1 MNINHIEN
9 EVEDDNLEPKEKKTK
24 VNNVSGTPL
33 LILETLI
40 YVIIILIATKLI
52 TSHIIQRNIVDGL
65 SMDDTLIDGESLIVE
80 KISYRFNKL
89 NRFDIIAFY
98 PNGKDN
104 KEYYI
109 KRIIGLP
116 GEHVQMSAD
125 NIYINGEVI
134 EEDYGSTS
142 DNGYLGLAA
151 EGIEL
156 KEDEYFV
163 LGDNRQVSLDSRYE
177 EVGVIESGEIEGRAI
192 FRIWP
197 LNRFGII
204 D

>member
-89 NRFDIIAFY
+89 NRFDIIAFI
-98 PNGKDN
+98 PMAKI
-104 KEYYI
+104 I
-109 KRIIGLP
+109 KNII
-116 GEHVQMSAD
+116 
-125 NIYINGEVI
+125 
-134 EEDYGSTS
+134 
-142 DNGYLGLAA
+142 
-151 EGIEL
+151 
-156 KEDEYFV
+156 
-163 LGDNRQVSLDSRYE
+163 
-177 EVGVIESGEIEGRAI
+177 
-192 FRIWP
+192 
-197 LNRFGII
+197 LNE
-204 D
+204 

>member
-9 EVEDDNLEPKEKKTK
+9 EVEDDVIEPKETESKF
-24 VNNVSGTPL
+24 NNISGTPL
-33 LILETLI
+33 VILEILI
-40 YVIIILIATKLI
+40 YAIIILIATKLI
-52 TSHIIQRNIVDGL
+52 TSYILQRNIVDGL

-80 KISYRFNKL
+80 KISYRFDKL
-89 NRFDIIAFY
+89 DRFDIIAFY

-116 GEHVQMSAD
+116 GEFVQMSAD
-125 NIYINGEVI
+125 DIYINGELI

-142 DNGYLGLAA
+142 DNGYLGLAV

-177 EVGVIESGEIEGRAI
+177 EVGAIEIDEIEGKAI

-197 LNRFGII
+197 LNRFGTI

>member
-9 EVEDDNLEPKEKKTK
+9 EVEDDVIEPKETESKF
-24 VNNVSGTPL
+24 NNISGTPL
-33 LILETLI
+33 VILEILI
-40 YVIIILIATKLI
+40 YAIIILIATKLI
-52 TSHIIQRNIVDGL
+52 TSYILQRNIVDGL

-80 KISYRFNKL
+80 KISYRFDKL
-89 NRFDIIAFY
+89 DRFDIIAFY

-104 KEYYI
+104 NEYYI

-116 GEHVQMSAD
+116 GEFVQMSAD
-125 NIYINGEVI
+125 DIYINGELI

-142 DNGYLGLAA
+142 DNGYLGLAV

-177 EVGVIESGEIEGRAI
+177 EVGAIEIDEIEGKAI

-197 LNRFGII
+197 LNRFGTI

>member
-9 EVEDDNLEPKEKKTK
+9 EVEDDVIEPKETESKF
-24 VNNVSGTPL
+24 NNISGTPL
-33 LILETLI
+33 VILEILI

-52 TSHIIQRNIVDGL
+52 TSYILQRNIVDGL

-80 KISYRFNKL
+80 KISYRFDKL
-89 NRFDIIAFY
+89 DRFDIIAFY

-116 GEHVQMSAD
+116 GEFVQMSAD
-125 NIYINGEVI
+125 DIYINGELI

-142 DNGYLGLAA
+142 DNGYLGLAV

-177 EVGVIESGEIEGRAI
+177 EVGAIEIDEIEGKAI

-197 LNRFGII
+197 LNRFGTI

>member
-9 EVEDDNLEPKEKKTK
+9 EVEDDVIEPKETESKF
-24 VNNVSGTPL
+24 NNISGTPL
-33 LILETLI
+33 VILEILI
-40 YVIIILIATKLI
+40 YAIIILIATKLI
-52 TSHIIQRNIVDGL
+52 TSYILQRNIVDGL

-80 KISYRFNKL
+80 KISYRFDKL
-89 NRFDIIAFY
+89 DRFDIIAFY

-116 GEHVQMSAD
+116 GEFVQMSAD
-125 NIYINGEVI
+125 DIYINGELI

-142 DNGYLGLAA
+142 DNGYLGLAV

-177 EVGVIESGEIEGRAI
+177 EVGAIEIDKIEGKAI

-197 LNRFGII
+197 LNRFGTI

>member
-9 EVEDDNLEPKEKKTK
+9 EVEDDVIEPKETESKF
-24 VNNVSGTPL
+24 NNISGTPL
-33 LILETLI
+33 AILEILI
-40 YVIIILIATKLI
+40 YAIIILIATKLI
-52 TSHIIQRNIVDGL
+52 TSYILQRNIVDGL

-80 KISYRFNKL
+80 KISYRFDKL
-89 NRFDIIAFY
+89 DRFDIIAFY

-116 GEHVQMSAD
+116 GEFVQMSAD
-125 NIYINGEVI
+125 DIYINGELI

-142 DNGYLGLAA
+142 DNGYLGLAV

-177 EVGVIESGEIEGRAI
+177 EVGAIEIDKIEGKAI

-197 LNRFGII
+197 LNRFGTI

>member
-9 EVEDDNLEPKEKKTK
+9 EVEDDVIEPKETESKF
-24 VNNVSGTPL
+24 NNISGTPL
-33 LILETLI
+33 VILEILI
-40 YVIIILIATKLI
+40 YAIIILIATKLI
-52 TSHIIQRNIVDGL
+52 TSYILQRNIVDGL

-80 KISYRFNKL
+80 KISYRFDKL
-89 NRFDIIAFY
+89 DRFDIIAFY

-116 GEHVQMSAD
+116 GEFVQMSAND
-125 NIYINGEVI
+125 IYINGELI

-142 DNGYLGLAA
+142 DNGYLGLAV

-177 EVGVIESGEIEGRAI
+177 EVGAIEIDKIEGKAI

-197 LNRFGII
+197 LNRFGTI